1 MTVNSPTFPLVKSLF
16 LGDNELFIDINT
28 VIGEILV
35 MRMSELLG
43 ERYKE
48 KPADCTIE
56 SHALMVRGGYIKQV
70 NTGVYTL
77 LPPARRITQKIERI
91 IREEMDAI
99 DGQEVLFPVVLPA
112 DLWKESGRFT
122 SVGKELVR
130 LTDRMGAD
138 MVLGMTHEEAAVH
151 LARDA
156 AKSYAKYPF
165 MIYQLQT
172 KFRDEPRAR
181 GGLIRVREFTMK
193 DAYSFHTNQADLE
206 AYYQRCYVAYERI
219 FRRAG
224 CKNVI
229 AVLSDSGM
237 MGGRVSHEF
246 MLLTAIGE
254 DTLVICDNCDFK
266 ANIEACASVVD
277 NSTLGA
283 VEPLTL
289 VPTPEMATIEEVA
302 SYLHKQHKTTCKA
315 VVYQRNSDDSY
326 VIAFVRGDLEVHE
339 TKLRNTIGAEI
350 HPAVITPESGIVA
363 GFIGAKGLDTK
374 KITVLFDRSLEGIG
388 ALVCGANQK
397 DYHYTGFNIERDYG
411 KVTYVDVARA
421 IPGGIC
427 PVCGKPTL
435 TISNGIE
442 VGNIFQLG
450 DKYTKS
456 MNMQY
461 LDENG
466 QLQYPIMG
474 CYGIGVGRLAAS
486 VCEESHDDYGPIWP
500 ISIAPWEAQIC
511 VLRADQEEP
520 KRVGEELYAALQKAG
535 VDTIIDDRTVS
546 AGVVFSEADLV
557 GAPIRLTVSP
567 RNLAD
572 GMIELTTRDKRIKKQ
587 VPVAE
592 ALSTVLALKA
602 QLFAE
607 IMEK

>member
-1 MTVNSPTFPLVKSLF
+1 M
-16 LGDNELFIDINT
+16 
-28 VIGEILV
+28 
-35 MRMSELLG
+35 
-43 ERYKE
+43 
-48 KPADCTIE
+48 
-56 SHALMVRGGYIKQV
+56 
-70 NTGVYTL
+70 
-77 LPPARRITQKIERI
+77 
-91 IREEMDAI
+91 
-99 DGQEVLFPVVLPA
+99 
-112 DLWKESGRFT
+112 
-122 SVGKELVR
+122 R

-172 KFRDEPRAR
+172 KFRDEPRSR

-206 AYYQRCYVAYERI
+206 AYYARCYVAYERI
-219 FRRAG
+219 FKRAG
-224 CKNVI
+224 CRNVI

-254 DTLVICDNCDFK
+254 DTLVLCDECGFK
-266 ANIEACASVVD
+266 ANIEACATVVD
-277 NSTLGA
+277 NTALSA
-283 VEPLTL
+283 SEPLTL

-302 SYLHKQHKTTCKA
+302 TYLKKPHNATCKA

-339 TKLRNTIGAEI
+339 TKLRNTIAAEI

-363 GFIGAKGLDTK
+363 GFIGPRDLDTK

-388 ALVCGANQK
+388 ALVCGANKQ

-411 KVTYVDVARA
+411 KVSYVDVARA

-427 PVCGKPTL
+427 PVCGKHSL
-435 TISNGIE
+435 HISNGIE

-466 QLQYPIMG
+466 ALQYPIMG

-486 VCEESHDDYGPIWP
+486 VCEESHDEYGPIWP

-520 KRVGEELYAALQKAG
+520 KRVGEALYSALQKAG
-535 VDTIIDDRTVS
+535 VETILDDRPVS

-572 GMIELTTRDKRIKKQ
+572 GMIELTTRDKQIKKQ
-587 VPVAE
+587 VPVSE
-592 ALSTVLALKA
+592 VLSAVLALKA
-602 QLFAE
+602 ELFTQLDQA
-607 IMEK
+607 